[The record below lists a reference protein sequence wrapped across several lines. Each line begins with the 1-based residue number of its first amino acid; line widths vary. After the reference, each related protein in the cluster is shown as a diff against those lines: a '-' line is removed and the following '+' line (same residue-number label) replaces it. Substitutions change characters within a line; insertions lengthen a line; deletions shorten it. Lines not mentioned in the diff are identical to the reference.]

1 MATLCYYMN
10 SKIDD
15 RSVEYMEQSFIPI
28 EEAQAKAD
36 YYNAHRTD
44 DQIEDGLKY
53 FVLKG
58 NYTKEEFY
66 Y

>member
-15 RSVEYMEQSFIPI
+15 RSVEYMEQSFIPLD
-28 EEAQAKAD
+28 EAEAKA
-36 YYNAHRTD
+36 YSLNAMRTEEE
-44 DQIEDGLKY
+44 IEAGIKY
-53 FVLKG
+53 FVLNS

-66 Y
+66 L